1 MSHMGSAHAR
11 RVSFEPPLGRLPDGA
26 EDEEDCM
33 DEGTEVEEGKQQQA
47 RASGD
52 RLAEPPPAWEQT
64 SIGCSTEMLFGSATD
79 AEGQSQP
86 ACAQLSLVRGV
97 GRSVPALPPSFAPVL
112 PTTVQPVTPG
122 GKQIAHA
129 MSQVLSPP
137 MPQVPQ
143 CQRGVQLTST
153 WPVSVGLPSAQTSLV
168 VAQTVQ
174 TAAPQPAELAQQTA
188 SIEALGLLG
197 THLIPPPTEPPN
209 LQRVIDLT
217 SPPTQPPPPMKSP
230 KLQGDSVQMWGAATS
245 SANLPL
251 GFRTLR

>member
-1 MSHMGSAHAR
+1 MG
-11 RVSFEPPLGRLPDGA
+11 
-26 EDEEDCM
+26 DEEDCM

-188 SIEALGLLG
+188 SIEACCGIRRHWACLAPTLFRRPPSRPTCSALL
-197 THLIPPPTEPPN
+197 TLLHLRHSHRRP
-209 LQRVIDLT
+209 
-217 SPPTQPPPPMKSP
+217 
-230 KLQGDSVQMWGAATS
+230 
-245 SANLPL
+245 
-251 GFRTLR
+251 

>member
-1 MSHMGSAHAR
+1 MG
-11 RVSFEPPLGRLPDGA
+11 
-26 EDEEDCM
+26 
-33 DEGTEVEEGKQQQA
+33 GKQQQA

-137 MPQVPQ
+137 MPQVYR
-143 CQRGVQLTST
+143 QRRHRWS
-153 WPVSVGLPSAQTSLV
+153 WHKPCR
-168 VAQTVQ
+168 
-174 TAAPQPAELAQQTA
+174 QPRR
-188 SIEALGLLG
+188 
-197 THLIPPPTEPPN
+197 N
-209 LQRVIDLT
+209 QRSWL
-217 SPPTQPPPPMKSP
+217 SR
-230 KLQGDSVQMWGAATS
+230 L
-245 SANLPL
+245 LPL
-251 GFRTLR
+251 RHWACLAPTLFRRPPSRPTCSALLTLLHLRHSHRRP